1 MDDNVLDQLVWLSVN
16 TMDNHVD
23 DVCRSAIEEIQRL
36 RAALTDARSALTD
49 ARSELAWLESQ
60 EARRER

>member
-36 RAALTDARSALTD
+36 RAALTDARS
-49 ARSELAWLESQ
+49 ELAWLESQ
-60 EARRER
+60 EARRG